1 MSLIRTGKGMK
12 FGLVFVMFFSTILFQ
27 FSGKAHAA
35 KSIKEDIR
43 VALMIQ
49 SLHTKPSATLVA
61 NGGLEV
67 GIKASTGIKK
77 WVSEDVSEKVKVSL
91 DQYMLKIKE
100 TSDFNEAALLSEK
113 VEDGTGFIFK
123 LNRDGNTRYQVYA
136 GTYASISEA
145 KSIKS
150 SLEKS
155 LNQSDIIITGPNY
168 LSAASYDRKKDA
180 ENLISDLSG
189 VGIDSYLVYE
199 ENNKGELMYSVWV
212 GEAVD
217 QSDLTDIRNEITSS
231 FPGLELKSIEAASP
245 YLVVRNGLSPNDK
258 NSTIP
263 HYFINA
269 NGQKLWITSDLSDIK
284 IEEKY
289 NRSYRGHI
297 EITQY
302 KDRLAVVNE
311 LPFEQY
317 LYSVVSTEMGS
328 EWPSEALKAQAI
340 AARTYALQLG
350 MKYEIAHI
358 SDTTYDQAYKGSS
371 VEDTH
376 VTNAV
381 KETEGIVL
389 KASNGELIIPFY
401 YSNAGGLTA
410 APSEI
415 WYSPIDYVESVPS
428 PDDIA
433 EEGLLL
439 WDHVVLA
446 DGTIGYIRTDFT
458 GKTSKTN
465 SAGFPI
471 VKVTDN
477 QINVRQAPFVNN
489 DINAPIAKVSTGDQ
503 LILLEQVI
511 ESNSYRW
518 ITKPYSAD
526 ELLESINNTSNNVIT
541 GELKSLEITDRGP
554 SGRVLEIEANGTVIE
569 VSYPDRYRTAL
580 SSVRST
586 RFEIDQ
592 TNNYTVLGVNGNT
605 IEFPDSDERLHVI
618 DSGST
623 SEKTDT
629 DFIVLNGDNHIRV
642 LTEEPQFRI
651 IGYGYGHGLGMS
663 QWGARQLA
671 EFVGYDYQEILKYYY
686 KDVNIEKVD

>member
-1 MSLIRTGKGMK
+1 MSLIRTGKGIK
-12 FGLVFVMFFSTILFQ
+12 LGLVFVMFFSMILFQ
-27 FSGKAHAA
+27 FSGKTYAA
-35 KSIKEDIR
+35 KSLEDIR

-49 SLHTKPSATLVA
+49 SLHTKSSATLVA
-61 NGGLEV
+61 NGGLEI
-67 GIKASTGIKK
+67 GIRESSGIKK
-77 WVSEDVSEKVKVSL
+77 WVSEDGSEKTKVSL
-91 DQYMLKIKE
+91 DQYMLKIIE
-100 TSDFNEAALLSEK
+100 TSDFNQATSLSEK
-113 VEDGTGFIFK
+113 VEGSSAFIFK
-123 LNRDGNTRYQVYA
+123 SNRDGKPMYQVYA

-145 KSIKS
+145 KNIKS

-155 LNQSDIIITGPNY
+155 LNQSDIVITGPNY
-168 LSAASYDRKKDA
+168 LSAASYDSKKDA

-189 VGIDSYLVYE
+189 VGIDSYLVYQ
-199 ENNKGELMYSVWV
+199 ENNKGDLMYSVWV
-212 GEAVD
+212 GGVAN
-217 QSDLTDIRNEITSS
+217 QSDLNDIRNKITSS
-231 FPGLELKSIEAASP
+231 FPGLELKSVEADFP
-245 YLVVRNGLSPNDK
+245 YLVVRNGLSSNDK
-258 NSTIP
+258 SSTIP
-263 HYFINA
+263 HYFLNV
-269 NGQKLWITSDLSDIK
+269 NGQKLWISSDSSDIK

-289 NRSYRGHI
+289 NRSYRGNI

-302 KDRLAVVNE
+302 KDRLAVINE

-350 MKYEIAHI
+350 MKYQIAHI
-358 SDTTYDQAYKGSS
+358 SDTTFDQAYKGST
-371 VEDTH
+371 VENAH

-381 KETEGIVL
+381 KDTEGMVL
-389 KASNGELIIPFY
+389 KGSNGDLIMPFY

-415 WYSPIDYVESVPS
+415 WDSPIDYVQSVPS

-439 WDHVVLA
+439 WDHVILA
-446 DGTIGYIRTDFT
+446 NGTIGYIRTDFT
-458 GKTSKTN
+458 SNTSKKN
-465 SAGFPI
+465 AGGFPI

-489 DINAPIAKVSTGDQ
+489 EINAPIAKVRAGDQ
-503 LILLEQVI
+503 LILLDQVI

-526 ELLESINNTSNNVIT
+526 ELLESINKTSNNVIT
-541 GELKSLEITDRGP
+541 GELESLEITDRGP

-580 SSVRST
+580 NSIRST

-592 TNNYTVLGVNGNT
+592 TNNYTVLGADGNT
-605 IEFPDSDERLHVI
+605 LEFPDSDERLHVI

-623 SEKTDT
+623 SEKAHSE
-629 DFIVLNGDNHIRV
+629 FIVLNGENHIRV

-671 EFVGYDYQEILKYYY
+671 EFVGYDYKEILKYYY